1 MLMSSSLRYVHLS
14 MQLNRTKNNLQP
26 LDSNEWNVFK
36 SKGLHMIHLN
46 INSLLPKI
54 DQLRYTANSS
64 NAAVIGLSESKL
76 D

>member
-1 MLMSSSLRYVHLS
+1 MSSSLRYVHLS